1 MLAGVLVEFELSGW
15 VELCLHL
22 RRSSCVVVLLSAVW
36 FGTCNWRFEVKVKVC
51 FGERVLKVKMWRKVE
66 IPKKKPF
73 RSYEAGHA
81 HIWTFALQHLATRGL
96 PESKPT
102 VSGS

>member
-1 MLAGVLVEFELSGW
+1 MF
-15 VELCLHL
+15 
-22 RRSSCVVVLLSAVW
+22 
-36 FGTCNWRFEVKVKVC
+36 WRE
-51 FGERVLKVKMWRKVE
+51 GKVKMWRKVE
-66 IPKKKPF
+66 IPKQKPF